1 MVVQRKTFEHHTQ
14 PLLPAKLFWL
24 RMLYYAVYALALI
37 SFALGLGVLGY
48 RYFEKLSWL
57 DALLNASMILGGMGP
72 VAELQTR
79 AGKVFASLY
88 AIFSGIFF
96 LVVAGIVIA
105 PIFHRILHRL
115 HLDEDIDEGDDS
127 DGDAKE

>member
-1 MVVQRKTFEHHTQ
+1 MYEHHSQ
-14 PLLPAKLFWL
+14 PLLPRRQFLQRLLKHVVAAAAFLS
-24 RMLYYAVYALALI
+24 V
-37 SFALGLGVLGY
+37 GLTIGILGY
-48 RYFEKLSWL
+48 HFLERLSWL
-57 DALLNASMILGGMGP
+57 DSLLNASMILGGMGP

-127 DGDAKE
+127 NGDTKE